1 MTSEFSVPSISCQ
14 HCVQAITAEV
24 SQLPGVQNVA
34 VDLGSKRVRVKAD
47 ERVTPEAVVEAINE
61 AGYEDA
67 AVLR

>member
-34 VDLGSKRVRVKAD
+34 VDLGSKRVRVEAD

-61 AGYEDA
+61 AGY
-67 AVLR
+67 